1 MRMSAHGG
9 NPTRAILYAFF
20 ANLGIALTKAIAA
33 YVTGSSSLAAEAIH
47 STADVANQVL
57 LLVGLK
63 RSLRLADGEHPL
75 GYGKASYFWS
85 FMVAILLF
93 TVGGLFSIFEGYHKL
108 SHPEPMRYAWVALL
122 VLAVSMVLEG
132 ASLRGCLAEIR
143 QVSKGRT
150 LREWIRHTRSS
161 ELLVVLGEDLAA
173 LVGLGFALAFVLLA
187 FATGN
192 PDYDALGSICIGVL
206 LVLVAIFISIKVK
219 SLLIGRSA
227 DPETVEKIRAII
239 AADEDVLELYN
250 ALTLQM
256 GPQALLAIKIRMR
269 ESLSVGEA
277 AQAINQLEHDIKT
290 AIPDIGWCFV
300 EIDVAD

>member
-1 MRMSAHGG
+1 MSAHSS
-9 NPTRAILYAFF
+9 NPTKAIMYAFF
-20 ANLGIALTKAIAA
+20 ANLGVAVTKAIAA
-33 YVTGSSSLAAEAIH
+33 YFTQSTALAAEAIH
-47 STADVANQVL
+47 SVADVGNQVL

-63 RSLRLADGEHPL
+63 RSQQPADHEHPL

-93 TVGGLFSIFEGYHKL
+93 TIGGMFSIYEGTDKL

-122 VLAVSMVLEG
+122 VLVVSIVLE
-132 ASLRGCLAEIR
+132 AFSLRGCLAEIGKI
-143 QVSKGRT
+143 SNGRT
-150 LREWIRHTRSS
+150 LREWVRTTRSS
-161 ELLVVLGEDLAA
+161 ELLVVLGEDFAA
-173 LVGLGFALAFVLLA
+173 LVGLSIALVFVLLA
-187 FATGN
+187 VVTGN
-192 PDYDALGSICIGVL
+192 PVYDAVGSICIGVL

-227 DPETVEKIRAII
+227 DPQTVEQILAII
-239 AADEDVLELYN
+239 RDDADVLELYN
-250 ALTLQM
+250 AATLQM
-256 GPQALLAIKIRMR
+256 GPQAMLAIKIRMR

-277 AQAINQLEHDIKT
+277 ARAINELERNIKA

>member
-1 MRMSAHGG
+1 MHMSASSG
-9 NPTRAILYAFF
+9 NPTRAILYAFL
-20 ANLGIALTKAIAA
+20 ANLGIALTKAVAA
-33 YVTGSSSLAAEAIH
+33 YVTGSSSLVAEAIH
-47 STADVANQVL
+47 SAADVANQVL
-57 LLVGLK
+57 LLVGIK
-63 RSLRLADGEHPL
+63 HARKSADSEHPL

-93 TVGGLFSIFEGYHKL
+93 SLGGLFSIFEGFHKL
-108 SHPEPMRYAWVALL
+108 SYPEPMRYAWVALL
-122 VLAVSMVLEG
+122 VLAISILLEG

-143 QVSKGRT
+143 KVSNGRT
-150 LREWIRHTRSS
+150 LRQWIRHTRSS

-173 LVGLGFALAFVLLA
+173 LVGLGFALVFVLLA
-187 FATGN
+187 LVTGN

-206 LVLVAIFISIKVK
+206 LVLVAGFISIKVK

-227 DPETVEKIRAII
+227 DPETVAKIRDII
-239 AADEDVLELYN
+239 GQDPHVLELYN
-250 ALTLQM
+250 AVTLQM

-277 AQAINQLEHDIKT
+277 ARAINVLERKIKA